1 MEIYKSKYLH
11 MAYFAE
17 HLLIEGTWLSETKM
31 MDTKDCKK
39 EYLDYLDAVSKHPHT
54 RLVVD
59 MRTMFFT
66 YNPEVQ
72 AWIDLAIFPSLLN
85 LGLRRIA
92 FVVSKDFFA
101 TLSTKQ
107 MMGELNGVKFANGYF
122 DSKETAKEWALSA
135 A

>member
-1 MEIYKSKYLH
+1 

-17 HLLIEGTWLSETKM
+17 HQLIEGTWLSETKM

-39 EYLDYLDAVSKHPHT
+39 EYLDYLDAVSKHRHT

-66 YNPEVQ
+66 YNPELQ
-72 AWIDLAIFPSLLN
+72 AWIDQTIFPSLLSI
-85 LGLRRIA
+85 GLRRIA
-92 FVVSKDFFA
+92 FIVSKDFFA

-135 A
+135 V

>member
-1 MEIYKSKYLH
+1 

-39 EYLDYLDAVSKHPHT
+39 EYLDYLDAVSKHRHT

>member
-17 HLLIEGTWLSETKM
+17 QSLIEGTWLSETKM
-31 MDTKDCKK
+31 MDTADCKK
-39 EYLDYLDAVSKHPHT
+39 EYLDYLDTVSKHQHT

-72 AWIDLAIFPSLLN
+72 AWIDLAIFPSLLS

-107 MMGELNGVKFANGYF
+107 MMGELNGVKFMNGYF
-122 DSKETAKEWALSA
+122 DSKETAKAWALSA
-135 A
+135 D